1 MLAAP
6 VLISLPVLNLSG
18 LSVCV
23 RYYRLLPENAAAAH
37 RWEKPRFQIPVH
49 VNPLGRLPVAR

>member
-1 MLAAP
+1 MLPAP
-6 VLISLPVLNLSG
+6 GLIYLPVSNLSG

-23 RYYRLLPENAAAAH
+23 RYYRLLPENAAPAH

-49 VNPLGRLPVAR
+49 INPFGGQPVAP